1 MLNDR
6 KWIRSAAVVLG
17 LALAAPVLSACEEEQ
32 GPIEQLGEKAD
43 EAVNDTRR
51 AVDDATD

>member
-1 MLNDR
+1 MPTDR
-6 KWIRSAAVVLG
+6 NWLRMTAVVFS
-17 LALAAPVLSACEEEQ
+17 LALVAPVLSACEEEK
-32 GPIEQLGEKAD
+32 GPMEQLGENAD